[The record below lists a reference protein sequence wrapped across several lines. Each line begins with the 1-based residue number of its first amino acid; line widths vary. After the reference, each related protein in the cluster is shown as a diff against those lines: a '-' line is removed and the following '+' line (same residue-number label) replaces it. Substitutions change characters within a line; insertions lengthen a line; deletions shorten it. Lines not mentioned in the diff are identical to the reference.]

1 MSFAFT
7 VREISIHTLRVE
19 GDLVAYHRRLIPRIS
34 IHTLRVEGDWMRGRN
49 YRRRQQSFQS
59 TPSAWRVTPLAV
71 QGRPMRHISI
81 HTLRVEGDTL
91 ERASAVTAKISI
103 HTLRVEGDRTQRTPW
118 RAAGNISI
126 HTLRVEGDWALLA
139 CRSWNPS
146 ISIHTLRVEGDSS
159 KARRTPSA
167 PPFQSTPSAWRVTAT
182 PWTPQ
187 TPPLHFNPH
196 PPRGG

>member
-1 MSFAFT
+1 M
-7 VREISIHTLRVE
+7 
-19 GDLVAYHRRLIPRIS
+19 
-34 IHTLRVEGDWMRGRN
+34 
-49 YRRRQQSFQS
+49 
-59 TPSAWRVTPLAV
+59 
-71 QGRPMRHISI
+71 
-81 HTLRVEGDTL
+81 

-146 ISIHTLRVEGDSS
+146 ISIHTLRVEGDTIPRLKT
-159 KARRTPSA
+159 KARKISIHTLRVEGDLACGLTA
-167 PPFQSTPSAWRVTAT
+167 DIKVGFQSTPSAWRVTISSVLVSSTMVFQST
-182 PWTPQ
+182 PSAWRVTRRYPEGRIAGCD
-187 TPPLHFNPH
+187 FNPH